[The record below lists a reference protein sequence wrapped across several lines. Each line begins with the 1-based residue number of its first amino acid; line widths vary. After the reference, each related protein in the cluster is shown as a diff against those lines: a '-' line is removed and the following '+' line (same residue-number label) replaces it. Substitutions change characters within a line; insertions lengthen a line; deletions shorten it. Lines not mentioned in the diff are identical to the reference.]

1 MKTLF
6 LLSLI
11 FLSIL
16 HHTRYSNALVCSETH
31 FIFFPR
37 FRKIRTF
44 SSTSLGVKSFAIYY
58 TYNSECTG
66 VVSFIHKDL
75 TRVVNPLG
83 FFIHRFSPVFLIVCI
98 YLPSF
103 HFKSYF
109 MYVFILRIVEPKRGI
124 WKWGYDS
131 GGGKGERNF
140 LGKIRLKA
148 CGKIHTCWSGGTRGE
163 GKLRRQK
170 KRNPKWEE
178 RKVYVI

>member
-16 HHTRYSNALVCSETH
+16 HHTRYSNALVCLETH

-83 FFIHRFSPVFLIVCI
+83 FFIHRFSPVFLFVCI

-131 GGGKGERNF
+131 GRGKRSGISSKNTAEGMRKNSYM
-140 LGKIRLKA
+140 LEWRDARRRKA
-148 CGKIHTCWSGGTRGE
+148 AG
-163 GKLRRQK
+163 QK